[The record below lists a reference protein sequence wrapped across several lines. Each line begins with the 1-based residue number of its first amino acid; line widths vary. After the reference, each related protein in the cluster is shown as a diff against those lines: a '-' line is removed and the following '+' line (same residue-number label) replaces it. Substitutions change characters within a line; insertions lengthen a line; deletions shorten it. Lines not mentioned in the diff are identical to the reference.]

1 MLPTPCPAASLERD
15 LGLPCFVSPAW
26 CGAFGDEP
34 CFFERSLLAAS
45 AAIKTRVS
53 TLSQQLQEKLQ
64 HSEQQEHAKWELNS
78 HILPCVED
86 ASLSCCYLCCRG
98 SWWMR
103 GMDCAGSSQ
112 PCLPAAASCSLS
124 QLGLKA
130 VPGASEVPP
139 LPWKVFITVLF
150 VLLGEMISL

>member
-1 MLPTPCPAASLERD
+1 MGAQQPHSALC
-15 LGLPCFVSPAW
+15 GGCFT
-26 CGAFGDEP
+26 
-34 CFFERSLLAAS
+34 LLLLF
-45 AAIKTRVS
+45 V
-53 TLSQQLQEKLQ
+53 LQ
-64 HSEQQEHAKWELNS
+64 
-78 HILPCVED
+78 
-86 ASLSCCYLCCRG
+86 G
-98 SWWMR
+98 FMWMR